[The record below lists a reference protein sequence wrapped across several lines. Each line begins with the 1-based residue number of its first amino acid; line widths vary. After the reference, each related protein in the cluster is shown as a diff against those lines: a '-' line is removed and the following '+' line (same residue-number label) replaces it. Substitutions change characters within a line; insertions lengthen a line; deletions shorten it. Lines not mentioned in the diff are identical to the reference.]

1 MLNEKNNRPTNGHG
15 FATNGHAVLMHEHK
29 NGHANGYEYDGDAV
43 KKGTRHAA
51 IEDAVRAI
59 LKNVGENPDRDGL
72 LGTPNRV
79 ARAYDELLAGY
90 EIDPIKLI
98 NNAMFDV
105 EYDEMIVVKDI
116 EFFSMCEHHMLPF
129 YGRAHVAYLPGEKVV
144 GLSKIPRIVDM
155 FARRLQ
161 IQERMT
167 HEIAELI
174 DEMLAPRGVAVV
186 VEASHMCAQ
195 MRGVEKEH
203 TAMVTTAFLGEF
215 KTSGETR
222 QEFYEHLRRSLTYK

>member
-1 MLNEKNNRPTNGHG
+1 MFEKLNGVQINGVGSDVGFEQTEK
-15 FATNGHAVLMHEHK
+15 AKA
-29 NGHANGYEYDGDAV
+29 A
-43 KKGTRHAA
+43 RHQA
-51 IEDAVRAI
+51 IETAVRQI
-59 LKNVGENPDRDGL
+59 LTNVGENPNRDGL
-72 LGTPNRV
+72 VGTPNRV

-90 EIDPIKLI
+90 TTDPVKLI
-98 NNAMFDV
+98 NGAMFDV
-105 EYDEMIVVKDI
+105 EYADMVVVKDI

-129 YGRAHVAYLPGEKVV
+129 KGMAHVAYLPGKQVV

-167 HEIAELI
+167 HEIAELM
-174 DEMLAPRGVAVV
+174 DEMLAPRGVAVL

-203 TAMVTTAFLGEF
+203 VEMVTSAMVGEF
-215 KTSGETR
+215 KTDKDLR
-222 QEFYEHLRRSLTYK
+222 DEFYEHLRRGK